1 MIAAHKLGDPH
12 PIASEHRL
20 REEIARGEI
29 AKEAHLRLP
38 AQTCFDEINDF
49 GDDELRH
56 QQRAG
61 VGFEKPQTRFV
72 VVVILVYGRIQ
83 RSGIDD

>member
-1 MIAAHKLGDPH
+1 MIAADKLGDPH
-12 PIASEHRL
+12 PIAGEHRL
-20 REEIARGEI
+20 REEVARGEI
-29 AKEAHLRLP
+29 AKEAHLRPP

-49 GDDELRH
+49 GDDELWH
-56 QQRAG
+56 KQRPG

-72 VVVILVYGRIQ
+72 VVVVLVDVGIQ